1 MLPNDKETLD
11 AVMAV
16 LNNANMKDWDKIAAV
31 GVIYLKYLTQ
41 QQISQLPPTA
51 PTA

>member
-16 LNNANMKDWDKIAAV
+16 LNNANMKDWNKIAAV
-31 GVIYLKYLTQ
+31 VVIYLK
-41 QQISQLPPTA
+41 
-51 PTA
+51 